1 MEINRNQ
8 YFMIGLVILLLGLQ
22 LRSVETY
29 VLNEKASRFIAE
41 RLTPAVADADGS
53 VRPFVPVVGSTPRRT
68 LRPPTWLGYAIMSV
82 GAVLV
87 LHSLAMK
94 RPGG

>member
-8 YFMIGLVILLLGLQ
+8 YFMIGLVLLLLGLQ

-29 VLNEKASRFIAE
+29 VLNERASRFVAE
-41 RLTPAVADADGS
+41 RLTPALADANGTS
-53 VRPFVPVVGSTPRRT
+53 AFSIPTARRT
-68 LRPPTWLGYAIMSV
+68 LKPPTWAGYAVMSI

-87 LHSLAMK
+87 LHSLAMR

>member
-8 YFMIGLVILLLGLQ
+8 YFMIGLVVLLLGLQ

-29 VLNEKASRFIAE
+29 VLNEKASRFVAE
-41 RLTPAVADADGS
+41 RLTPALADANGS
-53 VRPFVPVVGSTPRRT
+53 GFSSASLSTGRRT
-68 LRPPTWLGYAIMSV
+68 LKPPLWAGYAVMSI